1 MIRTNGQNG
10 QRGRHE
16 ICGNHCK
23 ASRWVCMFDSK
34 YTDYKVVNTTYGKDI
49 IKEWVDAFK
58 EAGGLKVG
66 STIRLL
72 TGITPDFTIDR
83 IHPLRPGSNEEY
95 AKLNEGRDMNR
106 YRKFLKI
113 RLLSC

>member
-66 STIRLL
+66 GFYYSLIDWHHPRFHHRQNSPVAPRL
-72 TGITPDFTIDR
+72 
-83 IHPLRPGSNEEY
+83 
-95 AKLNEGRDMNR
+95 K
-106 YRKFLKI
+106 
-113 RLLSC
+113 